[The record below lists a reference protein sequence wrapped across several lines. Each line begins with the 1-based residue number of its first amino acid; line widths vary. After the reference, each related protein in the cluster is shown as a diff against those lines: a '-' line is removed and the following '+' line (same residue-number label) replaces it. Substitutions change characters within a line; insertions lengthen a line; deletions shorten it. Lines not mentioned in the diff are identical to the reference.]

1 MEIKLPNY
9 KEIASKVKKN
19 KIEVKEEEIEDALKW
34 LQKSRAKF
42 SLKNETAQKGDFIE
56 IEYKIGATEEAL
68 KDGFVLGEGHFLPG
82 FEDNLIGMKSGEE
95 KKDIS
100 LDKDGQ
106 KIKINLKVTSVQNIE
121 FSEINDQ
128 FAKSLGDFKDLNH
141 LKENIKQGVAS
152 EKEQAE
158 IEKMRQEILN
168 QIGKKAEIEIP
179 DILIQNEKKNMMENL
194 KKMVS
199 EKTKVSF
206 QEYLDKIKK
215 TEKDILDSFDPE
227 AKTKIKNFLILQE
240 IGEKEKIQVSDQ
252 EIMNE
257 VNKVLRRFP
266 SIKEAEKNIGL
277 DLQKFKE
284 YTKQVIKNEKIFKIL
299 IL

>member
-19 KIEVKEEEIEDALKW
+19 KIEIKEEEIEDALKW

-42 SLKNETAQKGDFIE
+42 SLKNEPAQKGDFIE

-168 QIGKKAEIEIP
+168 QIGKKTEIEIP

>member
-1 MEIKLPNY
+1 
-9 KEIASKVKKN
+9 
-19 KIEVKEEEIEDALKW
+19 
-34 LQKSRAKF
+34 
-42 SLKNETAQKGDFIE
+42 
-56 IEYKIGATEEAL
+56 
-68 KDGFVLGEGHFLPG
+68 
-82 FEDNLIGMKSGEE
+82 
-95 KKDIS
+95 
-100 LDKDGQ
+100 
-106 KIKINLKVTSVQNIE
+106 
-121 FSEINDQ
+121 
-128 FAKSLGDFKDLNH
+128 
-141 LKENIKQGVAS
+141 
-152 EKEQAE
+152 
-158 IEKMRQEILN
+158 MRQEILN
-168 QIGKKAEIEIP
+168 QIGKKTEIEIP